1 MLSLFL
7 KAKLY
12 LRLPTFTG
20 YKKAQKQK
28 FLRKTVHGS
37 NRSND
42 REIEL
47 IKKEIWKKRKEKMFK
62 RRNWMIHNVKVI

>member
-12 LRLPTFTG
+12 LRLPTFTA

-28 FLRKTVHGS
+28 FRRKTVHGS
-37 NRSND
+37 NRSKG

-47 IKKEIWKKRKEKMFK
+47 INLKEKKRKDVQKK
-62 RRNWMIHNVKVI
+62 KLNDT